1 MRKRTTVTAC
11 RIPDEHLDALKSIA
25 ARWNLPVGTF
35 LKTLIREF
43 IENRLIIKIPWNQYD
58 RLTIVGLPIGNN

>member
-11 RIPDEHLDALKSIA
+11 RIPDEDLAALKSFA
-25 ARWNLPVGTF
+25 ARWNVPVGTF

-43 IENRLIIKIPWNQYD
+43 LENRLIIKMP
-58 RLTIVGLPIGNN
+58 